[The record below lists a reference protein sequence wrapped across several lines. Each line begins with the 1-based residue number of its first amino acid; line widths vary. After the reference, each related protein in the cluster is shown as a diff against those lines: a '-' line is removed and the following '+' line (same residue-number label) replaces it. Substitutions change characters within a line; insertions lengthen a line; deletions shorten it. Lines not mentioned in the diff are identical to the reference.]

1 MPRISKSYFK
11 KYINRKR
18 IIKTDW
24 SNKILNVYKPA
35 GISSYQVVR
44 RVKNL
49 LKIKKVGHSGTLDPF
64 AEGVLLILIG
74 GATKKMNDLLKLPK
88 SYEAILRLGEMT
100 ATGDNTAPIIK
111 TAPVPSITPEKLA
124 EIAKNFIGVIE
135 QIPPIYSAK
144 KINGRPSYKYAR
156 KGQEIK
162 LQPTQVNIYELDLRL
177 LDYNSIFIEVTCSS
191 GTYIRKLGE
200 DLAEALGTV
209 GHLTNLKRTRI
220 GNYDWKEAVP
230 YSELNGYLLE
240 NATV

>member
-1 MPRISKSYFK
+1 MPRISKSYSK

-111 TAPVPSITPEKLA
+111 TAAVPSITPEKLA
-124 EIAKNFIGVIE
+124 EIAKIFIGVIE

-162 LQPTQVNIYELDLRL
+162 LQPTQVNIYELELRL
-177 LDYNSIFIEVTCSS
+177 SDYNSIFIKVTCSS
-191 GTYIRKLGE
+191 GTYIRK
-200 DLAEALGTV
+200 
-209 GHLTNLKRTRI
+209 
-220 GNYDWKEAVP
+220 
-230 YSELNGYLLE
+230 
-240 NATV
+240 

>member
-100 ATGDNTAPIIK
+100 A
-111 TAPVPSITPEKLA
+111 
-124 EIAKNFIGVIE
+124 
-135 QIPPIYSAK
+135 
-144 KINGRPSYKYAR
+144 
-156 KGQEIK
+156 
-162 LQPTQVNIYELDLRL
+162 
-177 LDYNSIFIEVTCSS
+177 
-191 GTYIRKLGE
+191 
-200 DLAEALGTV
+200 
-209 GHLTNLKRTRI
+209 
-220 GNYDWKEAVP
+220 
-230 YSELNGYLLE
+230 
-240 NATV
+240 